1 MRRWLKFEIID
12 IEAILEAIG
21 KSMDMETRKRAK
33 IKQKNDD
40 MATVRKM
47 KDGKDTFKSLF
58 RSKEGKVNKITE
70 LTENIARAERDIEC
84 LDLLYKIVV
93 LQLNQAAINF
103 FKREKFGTYNH
114 TINLY
119 AVKQIENNSLKF
131 ELLSKLA
138 KINKQTQ
145 LAQLNFAESG
155 EKNNKETNRIT
166 SATAVTH
173 LAVIQGKNQ
182 LSNMQKE
189 TVMPEVDANVP
200 PKPSE
205 K

>member
-1 MRRWLKFEIID
+1 
-12 IEAILEAIG
+12 
-21 KSMDMETRKRAK
+21 
-33 IKQKNDD
+33 

-70 LTENIARAERDIEC
+70 LTENIAKAERDIEC

-119 AVKQIENNSLKF
+119 AVKKIENNSLKF
-131 ELLSKLA
+131 ELLAKLA
-138 KINKQTQ
+138 KINK
-145 LAQLNFAESG
+145 
-155 EKNNKETNRIT
+155 
-166 SATAVTH
+166 
-173 LAVIQGKNQ
+173 
-182 LSNMQKE
+182 
-189 TVMPEVDANVP
+189 
-200 PKPSE
+200 
-205 K
+205 